1 MFKSAFNKTITVLV
15 IFYFLLSFFAG
26 IERIVWVNT
35 DYCLIQN
42 DIKINTDN
50 KKWTTDFRCRNGWEI
65 IETSNVFKYRCGMW
79 YPNTVNIIEKK
90 VKE

>member
-1 MFKSAFNKTITVLV
+1 MFKSALNKIITVLV
-15 IFYFLLSFFAG
+15 MLYFLFALFAG
-26 IERIVWVNT
+26 IERIVWANT

-42 DIKINTDN
+42 DIKINTKN
-50 KKWTTDFRCRNGWEI
+50 EKWVYDFRCRNGWEI
-65 IETSNVFKYRCGMW
+65 IETSNVYKYRCGMW